1 MVSQEW
7 VCGSVGGEHPLRGK
21 GEQGGDGTVVDR
33 IPLRGTFEM

>member
-7 VCGSVGGEHPLRGK
+7 LCETVGGEHPLRGK
-21 GEQGGDGTVVDR
+21 EEQGGVGTVVDR